1 MYFSATVD
9 IHAWIYADGLKAED
23 LSVELV
29 FGQAHAEMVVPQH
42 ALPMHYSRREVDGS
56 FCYDVHLQPS
66 ETGSMGYGVRV
77 LPSHPALVGKHDMGL
92 IRWA

>member
-1 MYFSATVD
+1 MR
-9 IHAWIYADGLKAED
+9 ADGLKAED

-29 FGQAHAEMVVPQH
+29 FGQADEEIVVPQR
-42 ALPMHYSRREVDGS
+42 ALPMSYTKRELDGS
-56 FCYDVHLQPS
+56 FRYDVHLQPS

-77 LPSHPALVGKHDMGL
+77 LPSHPALVGKNDMGF